1 MHAVIFRATARVLD
15 EDYATTAALLREMA
29 LRHFGCLEF
38 HAVTAGDQ
46 EIALSYWTDL
56 AAITAWKVQV
66 EHLAAQRLGRERWY
80 SNYHVQ
86 IARIERDYSSPK
98 DAS

>member
-1 MHAVIFRATARVLD
+1 MYVVIFRATARVLD
-15 EDYATTAALLREMA
+15 EDYVTTATLLREMA
-29 LRHFGCLEF
+29 LRDFGCREF

-56 AAITAWKVQV
+56 TAITAWKAQV

-86 IARIERDYSSPK
+86 IARIGRDYSFPK
-98 DAS
+98 DVP